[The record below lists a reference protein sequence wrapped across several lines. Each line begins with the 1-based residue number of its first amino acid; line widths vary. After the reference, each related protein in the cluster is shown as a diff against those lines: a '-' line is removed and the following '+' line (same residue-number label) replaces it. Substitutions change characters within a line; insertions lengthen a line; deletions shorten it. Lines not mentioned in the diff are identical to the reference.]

1 VKRRNLSLVLVSAVM
16 LSFVLVTV
24 VGCAARRP
32 SLVESKDLVAVT
44 VMPAGPNNW
53 RYTVETKQAEYLTS
67 VEFISPHLEGCRV
80 LALPE
85 EFEINQQRTPEGIK
99 VNLRGSIYGER
110 FTQFRRLQL
119 VLTSDTPRKRGEI
132 KIRVTDFRG
141 NTTMIEP
148 IAGPVA
154 RRIGTP
160 HRIVDRAWR
169 TYEIMPQHFGRF
181 PDNLVRI
188 SFIGN

>member
-1 VKRRNLSLVLVSAVM
+1 MSLPSTQRVTAFAVM
-16 LSFVLVTV
+16 ATFVALTA

-32 SLVESKDLVAVT
+32 ALVESKDLVSVS
-44 VMPAGPNNW
+44 VMPAGPKNW
-53 RYTVETKQAEYLTS
+53 RYTVETKHAEYLTS
-67 VEFISPHLEGCRV
+67 VEFISPDLEGCKV

-85 EFEINQQRTPEGIK
+85 EIKITQKTTPDGIK
-99 VNLRGSIYGER
+99 VNLWGSIYGDR
-110 FTQFRRLQL
+110 FTQFRSLQL
-119 VLTSDTPRKRGEI
+119 VLTTNTPRKRGEI

-141 NTTMIEP
+141 NTTIIEP

-154 RRIGTP
+154 ARIGTP
-160 HRIVDRAWR
+160 RYVVDRPWR
-169 TYEIMPQHFGRF
+169 SYEITPQHFGRF

>member
-1 VKRRNLSLVLVSAVM
+1 MSIPGAQRITAFSVMATLVL
-16 LSFVLVTV
+16 LTV
-24 VGCAARRP
+24 VGCATRRP
-32 SLVESKDLVAVT
+32 QLVESKDLVAVT
-44 VMPAGPNNW
+44 VMPAGPKNW
-53 RYTVETKQAEYLTS
+53 RYTVETKSAEHLTS

-80 LALPE
+80 LVLPE
-85 EFEINQQRTPEGIK
+85 EFEITQQKTPEGIK
-99 VNLRGSIYGER
+99 VNLKGTIYGQR
-110 FTQFRRLQL
+110 FNQFRRLQL
-119 VLTSDTPRKRGEI
+119 VLTTDTPRERGEI
-132 KIRVTDFRG
+132 KVRVTDFRG

-160 HRIVDRAWR
+160 RYAVERAWR
-169 TYEIMPQHFGRF
+169 SYELMPQHFGRF